1 MRWQH
6 PLYGLIPPSEL
17 IPLAEQTG
25 LITPIGQWVLKEAC
39 GQVRAWQE
47 EHRSDSPL
55 TLNVNV
61 SACQFQQPNLV
72 KEIRKT
78 LQETGLAPHDL
89 RLEITERHD
98 A

>member
-1 MRWQH
+1 
-6 PLYGLIPPSEL
+6 LIPPSEL

-25 LITPIGQWVLKEAC
+25 LITPIRQWVLKEAC
-39 GQVRAWQE
+39 RQVRAWQE

-72 KEIRKT
+72 KEVRKT

-89 RLEITERHD
+89 RLEIT
-98 A
+98 